1 MAVYGYA
8 RVSSGSQSHEAQCEA
23 LRNAGCERIYAE
35 KISAKAEV
43 HRPQLAKLLRVADAG
58 DVIIVCKLDRFAR
71 SLRDLLNIMAD
82 LNSRGVGFRSLRD
95 SIDTTTATGR
105 LVFSVMGALA
115 EFERELIRERCD
127 AGLAR
132 AKANDTKFGRPFK
145 LTPHQIAEAKAR
157 RAQGETTTAIAK
169 SLNVSHSLIS
179 RLQATA

>member
-82 LNSRGVGFRSLRD
+82 LNSKGVGFRSLRD

-132 AKANDTKFGRPFK
+132 AKANGTKFGRHK

>member
-1 MAVYGYA
+1 MTVYGYA

-23 LRNAGCERIYAE
+23 LRGAGCEKIYAE
-35 KISAKAEV
+35 KLSAKAEV
-43 HRPQLAKLLRVADAG
+43 HRPQLARLLKTVDAG

-82 LNSRGVGFRSLRD
+82 LSARDVGFRALRD

-132 AKANDTKFGRPFK
+132 AKAKGVKFGRPFK
-145 LTPHQIAEAKAR
+145 LTPHQQQEALR
-157 RAQGETTTAIAK
+157 RRQAGETTTAIAR
-169 SLNVSHSLIS
+169 SYNVSHSLIS